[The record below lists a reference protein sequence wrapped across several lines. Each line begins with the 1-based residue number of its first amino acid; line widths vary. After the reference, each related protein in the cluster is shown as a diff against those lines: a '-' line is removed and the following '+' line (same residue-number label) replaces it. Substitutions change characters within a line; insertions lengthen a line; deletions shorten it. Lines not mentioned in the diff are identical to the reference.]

1 MSIIDPRSVTI
12 KIASLPG
19 NGNSK
24 LQLHDRGKIYDLVQA
39 FAAAKLYKAQLKLQ
53 HLVDRFGD
61 SAIEFNPDRYLLVRE
76 GSYYSVWELERCQVA
91 IVDPTPAILSPQV
104 MAVGEFNIPL
114 QQASFWLFQE
124 LWMQWEDLLGTQQL
138 QVFSEHLLAA
148 LPRWQDRADLD
159 RALNI
164 DPLITERWESWEDGD
179 SIALVRELYHLT
191 QKKLGQQFGT
201 KITIEI
207 LQSMPDSLAAIVTN
221 ILDI

>member
-12 KIASLPG
+12 KIATLPG
-19 NGNSK
+19 NGNSQ

-39 FAAAKLYKAQLKLQ
+39 FAAAKLDKAQLKLQ
-53 HLVDRFGD
+53 QLIDRDGEL
-61 SAIEFNPDRYLLVRE
+61 AIEFNPDRYLLVRE
-76 GSYYSVWELERCQVA
+76 GGYYSVWELDRSQAA
-91 IVDPTPAILSPQV
+91 IVDPTPNIISPQV
-104 MAVGEFNIPL
+104 TAVGEFNLPL

-124 LWMQWEDLLGTQQL
+124 LWIQWEDLLGTQQL

-159 RALNI
+159 RTLNI
-164 DPLITERWESWEDGD
+164 DPLMTERWEAWEDSD
-179 SIALVRELYHLT
+179 SIALVRELSDLN

-221 ILDI
+221 ILGI

>member
-12 KIASLPG
+12 KIATLPG
-19 NGNSK
+19 NGNAK

-39 FAAAKLYKAQLKLQ
+39 FTVAKLEKAQLKLQ
-53 HLVDRFGD
+53 QLIDRSGD
-61 SAIEFNPDRYLLVRE
+61 REIDFNADRYLLVRE
-76 GSYYSVWELERCQVA
+76 GDYYSVWELDRSQVA
-91 IVDPTPAILSPQV
+91 IGEPTPDISSPQV
-104 MAVGEFNIPL
+104 TAADEFNLSL

-148 LPRWQDRADLD
+148 LPGWQSRADLD

-164 DPLITERWESWEDGD
+164 DPLIVERWEAWTDGD
-179 SIALVRELYHLT
+179 SIALVREIHHLN

-207 LQSMPDSLAAIVTN
+207 LQSMPDPLAAIVTN
-221 ILDI
+221 IVDI